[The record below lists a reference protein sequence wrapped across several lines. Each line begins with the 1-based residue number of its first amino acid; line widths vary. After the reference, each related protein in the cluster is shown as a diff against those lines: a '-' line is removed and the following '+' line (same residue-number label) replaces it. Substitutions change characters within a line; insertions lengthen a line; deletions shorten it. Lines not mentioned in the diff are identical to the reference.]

1 MTEEPKGGLT
11 PVYIRGVLSE
21 GGIPCLLSGKL
32 ISFFYS
38 YILSITVPVQGSYI
52 LTRNR
57 QYDTL
62 KKIMDNYK
70 NK

>member
-21 GGIPCLLSGKL
+21 GGIPCLLSRKL